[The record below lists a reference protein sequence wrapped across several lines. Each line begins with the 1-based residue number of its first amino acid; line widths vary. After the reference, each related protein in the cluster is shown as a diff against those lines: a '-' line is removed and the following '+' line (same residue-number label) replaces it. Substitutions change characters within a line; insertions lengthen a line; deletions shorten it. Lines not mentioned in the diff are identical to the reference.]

1 MFRDVNLAN
10 CNHGRGKNFSGAG
23 IAAFAI
29 DITGPPDGGQD
40 CSLNDPAIAELGP
53 HRAADIA
60 AARTAREWRRLSI
73 PNRRQ
78 SMNWDQIEVN
88 WMLFKDKIRNNWVK
102 LTDEDVTRIAGRRK
116 ELVGRLRTRYGFAK
130 AEAEREI
137 EAWVRSQRNAA

>member
-1 MFRDVNLAN
+1 M
-10 CNHGRGKNFSGAG
+10 
-23 IAAFAI
+23 
-29 DITGPPDGGQD
+29 
-40 CSLNDPAIAELGP
+40 
-53 HRAADIA
+53 
-60 AARTAREWRRLSI
+60 AREWRRLSI

-88 WMLFKDKIRNNWVK
+88 WMLFKDKIRTNWVK